1 MSESFN
7 ALNTLTGGNG
17 NDVLSGGAGDDI
29 ISGGLG
35 NDTLYGGA
43 GNDILINDGHGID
56 GLWGGTG
63 NDTYQ
68 FAFGSQ
74 VVVGDPN
81 LAFLNHVS
89 DAEAEGSSDTL
100 VFTNANFEDLEFL
113 QGYKGFRPDHLYIRH
128 TATNEVMGVSW
139 QFSSADPAST
149 AGIETFVFADGS
161 YITRAELLTLIGG
174 GTIVPHAP
182 LVLNGTSGDDV
193 LIGGSGND
201 TLIGGAG
208 SDVLDGGA
216 GTDTVSYAGSSS
228 GVTIDLDAGTGHGG
242 DAEGDTLSGIEIVT
256 GSGHGDTLAAS
267 GAGGTVILRGGTGDD
282 VYEVRGPNVVV
293 EEQPDSGN
301 DTVKVSGLGSYTL
314 SANVENLIHEG
325 TTSFTGTGNDLNN
338 AMTGGSGDDVLSGG
352 AGDDII
358 SGGLGNDTLYGG
370 AGNDILINDGHGID
384 GLWGGTGND
393 TYQFAFGSQVVV
405 GDPNLAFLNHVSD
418 AEAEGSSDTLVFTN
432 ANFEDLEFL
441 QGYKGF
447 RPDHLY
453 IRHTATNEVMGVSWQ
468 FSSADPAST
477 AGIETFVFADGSYI
491 TRAELLTLIGGGTIV
506 PHASNA
512 GMDAFVFNTDFDRDS
527 QTQSVLANEMP
538 EFTGVDSD
546 AFADF
551 AVVLDSSDQTVDPS
565 IMADNQNL
573 VAFINSQ
580 AMHSSLLF

>member
-17 NDVLSGGAGDDI
+17 N
-29 ISGGLG
+29 
-35 NDTLYGGA
+35 
-43 GNDILINDGHGID
+43 
-56 GLWGGTG
+56 
-63 NDTYQ
+63 
-68 FAFGSQ
+68 
-74 VVVGDPN
+74 
-81 LAFLNHVS
+81 
-89 DAEAEGSSDTL
+89 
-100 VFTNANFEDLEFL
+100 
-113 QGYKGFRPDHLYIRH
+113 
-128 TATNEVMGVSW
+128 
-139 QFSSADPAST
+139 
-149 AGIETFVFADGS
+149 
-161 YITRAELLTLIGG
+161 
-174 GTIVPHAP
+174 
-182 LVLNGTSGDDV
+182 
-193 LIGGSGND
+193 
-201 TLIGGAG
+201 
-208 SDVLDGGA
+208 
-216 GTDTVSYAGSSS
+216 
-228 GVTIDLDAGTGHGG
+228 
-242 DAEGDTLSGIEIVT
+242 
-256 GSGHGDTLAAS
+256 
-267 GAGGTVILRGGTGDD
+267 
-282 VYEVRGPNVVV
+282 
-293 EEQPDSGN
+293 
-301 DTVKVSGLGSYTL
+301 
-314 SANVENLIHEG
+314 
-325 TTSFTGTGNDLNN
+325 
-338 AMTGGSGDDVLSGG
+338 DVLSGG